1 MQHFTHAPRIHIQ
14 FHTEKLHHSHMQN
27 VADKKQLITATE
39 CVQGFMLIANSIPAE
54 NKSNSGSEGK

>member
-1 MQHFTHAPRIHIQ
+1 
-14 FHTEKLHHSHMQN
+14 MQN
-27 VADKKQLITATE
+27 LADKKQLITAAE